1 LDCEQDNIEL
11 VAATITMAELREL
24 SLQIATPPLSPTM
37 PMTSGI
43 FKMDEDTKAVQ
54 INARDPAKTMQIET
68 SLDPK

>member
-1 LDCEQDNIEL
+1 
-11 VAATITMAELREL
+11 MAELREL

-43 FKMDEDTKAVQ
+43 FKTDEDTKAVQ
-54 INARDPAKTMQIET
+54 INARDPAKTMQIEA